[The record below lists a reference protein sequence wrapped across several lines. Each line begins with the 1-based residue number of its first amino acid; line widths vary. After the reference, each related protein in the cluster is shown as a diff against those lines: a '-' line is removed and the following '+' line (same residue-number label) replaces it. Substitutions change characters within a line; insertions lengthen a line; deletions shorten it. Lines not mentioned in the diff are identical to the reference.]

1 MKFIVYGGCMSN
13 NIKLIC
19 LDLDGTTLKD
29 VSSISEKNKDMIK
42 KIHDRGIK
50 IALASGRIL
59 SHCLYFSELID
70 VPAYIV
76 GNNGTYV
83 YDKENDKKIYSSL
96 LGVDNLLKIHNFVKG
111 KSFNVHY
118 STIDTMY
125 TNINL
130 TAYHNEEEKGKYAMK
145 EVVISNEKDDKQWKS
160 VFENNND
167 KILKAVISSD
177 NEKQLEDLIKNI
189 DPEGAFELEYSWEN
203 TVEILKKGEGKGRG
217 LKSLKKYLNLGTE
230 NVMCIG
236 DSGNDISMFKES
248 GYKVAMGNAINELK
262 SMADFVTLKVSEDGV
277 AHAIEKIL
285 L

>member
-1 MKFIVYGGCMSN
+1 MSN

-29 VSSISEKNKDMIK
+29 VSNISKRNKDMIK
-42 KIHDRGIK
+42 KIHEQGVK

-59 SHCLYFSELID
+59 SHCLYFSELME
-70 VPAYIV
+70 VPAYII

-83 YDKENDKKIYSSL
+83 YDSKNKKDIYSSF

-118 STIDTMY
+118 STTDTIY
-125 TNINL
+125 TNMNL
-130 TAYHNEEEKGKYAMK
+130 SVYHNEEEKGKYAMK
-145 EVVISNEKDDKQWKS
+145 EIVIPGGKDDTQWQS
-160 VFENNND
+160 VFENNSNQ
-167 KILKAVISSD
+167 ILKAVISS
-177 NEKQLEDLIKNI
+177 EYEHQIEELIKTI
-189 DPEGAFELEYSWEN
+189 SPKDLFEVEYSWEN
-203 TVEILKKGEGKGRG
+203 TIEILKKGEGKGTG
-217 LKSLKKYLNLGTE
+217 LKNLKKYLDLKTE
-230 NVMCIG
+230 DVMCIG

-248 GYKVAMGNAINELK
+248 GYKVAMGNAISQLK
-262 SMADFVTLKVSEDGV
+262 SMADFVTLNVNEDGV